1 MQERVFLFVSFWALW
16 FFLFVFLFCLEK
28 APQKAIFLQFIF
40 FPKRPVFKIIIFFLF
55 FPCFPFV
62 FLFQNSIIFLCFLS
76 INPFLEKIFVWFLLS
91 LFLLPFPF
99 LMFASFFETNF
110 SNIPFLKPTLL
121 SFWALYF
128 FFCCFYFCFHG
139 VCVPFCFYVGFVFGM
154 FFFFWFVSCFAFR
167 LWKEHCFPC
176 SSSDFKSCWLKGG
189 FSVSCFVLVCFSCV
203 VCFHFK
209 HFSI

>member
-1 MQERVFLFVSFWALW
+1 MVFSLC
-16 FFLFVFLFCLEK
+16 FLFCLEK

-40 FPKRPVFKIIIFFLF
+40 SPKRPVFQIIIFFLF

-62 FLFQNSIIFLCFLS
+62 FLFQNSIIYLCSLS

-128 FFCCFYFCFHG
+128 FFCCFFFFVFMVYVFLSVFMLALFL
-139 VCVPFCFYVGFVFGM
+139 VCFY
-154 FFFFWFVSCFAFR
+154 FFLFVSCFAFR
-167 LWKEHCFPC
+167 L
-176 SSSDFKSCWLKGG
+176 
-189 FSVSCFVLVCFSCV
+189 
-203 VCFHFK
+203 
-209 HFSI
+209 